1 MQQTTSATKRPR
13 GRRSGA
19 DHGGVPLI
27 IDRFDNT
34 SCCDDYDDAGFAGK
48 ILPLHKQKTKT
59 SLSSMGAL
67 SRLTCS
73 TDDTDEDE
81 SSQFLFSEDIP
92 LEVVI
97 INDDYGAVGGG
108 TKIPSSGHD
117 DDDAS
122 FDQEEMDRRLKMYEK
137 VISSYKHKLKSS
149 ENLNH
154 NLEKFLKQTQG
165 YAEDLLS
172 ERQELATVIEDIE
185 KEDNQRVDQ
194 ELMMKVMLCSGLL
207 FNLFGGSHLFLIG
220 AVVLQLIVSIVNIAI

>member
-27 IDRFDNT
+27 IDRFDDT

-73 TDDTDEDE
+73 TEDTDEDE

-97 INDDYGAVGGG
+97 INDDYGGAVGGG
-108 TKIPSSGHD
+108 TKIPSS
-117 DDDAS
+117 S
-122 FDQEEMDRRLKMYEK
+122 FDQEEMDRRLKMYET

-172 ERQELATVIEDIE
+172 ERQELVTVIEGIE
-185 KEDNQRVDQ
+185 TEDNQKVDQ
-194 ELMMKVMLCSGLL
+194 ELMIKVMLCSGLL

>member
-1 MQQTTSATKRPR
+1 MQQTTNATKRPR
-13 GRRSGA
+13 GRRSGP

-27 IDRFDNT
+27 IDRVDDT

-73 TDDTDEDE
+73 TEDTDEDE

-97 INDDYGAVGGG
+97 INDDYGGAVGGG
-108 TKIPSSGHD
+108 TKIPSS
-117 DDDAS
+117 S
-122 FDQEEMDRRLKMYEK
+122 FDQEEMDRRLKMYET

-172 ERQELATVIEDIE
+172 ERQELVTVIEGIE
-185 KEDNQRVDQ
+185 KEDNQKVDQ
-194 ELMMKVMLCSGLL
+194 ELMIKVMLCSGLL

>member
-1 MQQTTSATKRPR
+1 MYKMQQTTSATKRPR

-27 IDRFDNT
+27 IDRFDDT

-73 TDDTDEDE
+73 TEDTDEDE

-97 INDDYGAVGGG
+97 INDDYGGAVGGG
-108 TKIPSSGHD
+108 TKIPSS
-117 DDDAS
+117 S
-122 FDQEEMDRRLKMYEK
+122 FDQEEMDRRLKMYET

-172 ERQELATVIEDIE
+172 ERQELVTVIEGIE
-185 KEDNQRVDQ
+185 TEDNQKVDQ
-194 ELMMKVMLCSGLL
+194 ELMIKVMLCSGLL

>member
-1 MQQTTSATKRPR
+1 MYKMQQTTSATKRPR

-27 IDRFDNT
+27 IDRFDDT
-34 SCCDDYDDAGFAGK
+34 SCCDDYDDAGIAGK

-73 TDDTDEDE
+73 TEDTDEDE

-97 INDDYGAVGGG
+97 INDDYGGAVGGG
-108 TKIPSSGHD
+108 TKIPSS
-117 DDDAS
+117 S
-122 FDQEEMDRRLKMYEK
+122 FDQEEMDRRLKMYET

-172 ERQELATVIEDIE
+172 ERQELVTVIEGIE
-185 KEDNQRVDQ
+185 TEDNQKVDQ
-194 ELMMKVMLCSGLL
+194 ELMIKVMLCSGLL

>member
-1 MQQTTSATKRPR
+1 MQQTTNATKRPR

-19 DHGGVPLI
+19 DHAGVPLI
-27 IDRFDNT
+27 IDRFDDT

-73 TDDTDEDE
+73 TEDTDEDE

-97 INDDYGAVGGG
+97 INDDYGGAVGGG
-108 TKIPSSGHD
+108 TKIPSS
-117 DDDAS
+117 S
-122 FDQEEMDRRLKMYEK
+122 FDQEEMDRRLKMYET

-172 ERQELATVIEDIE
+172 ERQELVTVIEGIE
-185 KEDNQRVDQ
+185 KEDNQKVDQ
-194 ELMMKVMLCSGLL
+194 ELMIKVMLCSGLL

>member
-27 IDRFDNT
+27 IDRFDDT

-48 ILPLHKQKTKT
+48 ILPLHKQNTKT

-73 TDDTDEDE
+73 TEDTDEDE

-97 INDDYGAVGGG
+97 INDDYGAIGGG
-108 TKIPSSGHD
+108 TKIPSS
-117 DDDAS
+117 S
-122 FDQEEMDRRLKMYEK
+122 FDQEEMDRRLKMYET

-172 ERQELATVIEDIE
+172 ERQELVTVIEGIE
-185 KEDNQRVDQ
+185 KEDNHRVDQ
-194 ELMMKVMLCSGLL
+194 ELMIKVMLCSGLL